1 MGAKQ
6 LAFEELNTLS
16 EFLATL
22 EYSYELSEIQGMC
35 LGIICTG
42 RSKEMTYWQTQIE
55 KTILGEELNPLPNDC
70 KQLLEKL
77 LKMSFQDLTH
87 PMLQLTLLLPDDDM
101 PMEMRLKAVSDW
113 CKGFIYGLGLGSPEP
128 AIWSQP
134 NVKEALEDI
143 AQIQKIDTQPEDS
156 NESEKD
162 YVELV
167 EYLKIATILIF
178 EECSEALIL
187 QGQSNHGLH

>member
-6 LAFEELNTLS
+6 LALEELHTLS

-42 RSKEMTYWQTQIE
+42 RSKDMAYWQMQIE
-55 KTILGEELNPLPNDC
+55 KTILGEELSSLPHDC
-70 KQLLEKL
+70 RQLLEKL
-77 LKMSFQDLTH
+77 LKISFQDLTH
-87 PMLQLTLLLPDDDM
+87 PMLQLSLLLPDDDM
-101 PMEMRLKAVSDW
+101 PMDIRLKAISDW
-113 CKGFIYGLGLGSPEP
+113 CKGFIFGLGLGSPEP

-178 EECSEALIL
+178 EECSESLIL
-187 QGQSNHGLH
+187 Q

>member
-1 MGAKQ
+1 MSANQ

-42 RSKEMTYWQTQIE
+42 RGKDMAYWQMQIE
-55 KTILGEELNPLPNDC
+55 KTILGEELNQLPHEC
-70 KQLLEKL
+70 QQLLEKL
-77 LKMSFQDLTH
+77 LKISFQALTH
-87 PMLQLTLLLPDDDM
+87 PMLELHLLLPDDEI
-101 PMEMRLKAVSDW
+101 PLETRLKAVSDW

-128 AIWSQP
+128 SVWNQP
-134 NVKEALEDI
+134 NVSEALADI
-143 AQIQKIDTQPEDS
+143 AQIQKIEIQSE
-156 NESEKD
+156 ESHDNEKD
-162 YVELV
+162 YIELV

>member
-6 LAFEELNTLS
+6 LALEELHTLS

-42 RSKEMTYWQTQIE
+42 RSKDMAYWQMQIE
-55 KTILGEELNPLPNDC
+55 KTILGDQLNELPHDC
-70 KQLLEKL
+70 HQLIEKL
-77 LKMSFQDLTH
+77 LKISFQDLTH
-87 PMLQLTLLLPDDDM
+87 PMLQLNLLLPDDDM
-101 PMEMRLKAVSDW
+101 PIDVRLKAVSDW

-128 AIWSQP
+128 AIWNQP

-143 AQIQKIDTQPEDS
+143 AQIQKIDTQPED
-156 NESEKD
+156 NHDSEKD